1 MIAPNTTDV
10 ETIVEVVTREVLVA
24 LQEARTRQS
33 NPPGTTCKVE
43 CAHGLCVKTCFDRVG
58 EVVSAGAERL
68 TSTLG
73 NIPHDLNM
81 AGLIDH
87 TLLKPDA
94 THDQI
99 AQLCFEARK
108 YNFASVCIN
117 PTHVKLCAELL
128 KGSPVKV
135 CTVIGFPLGATSP
148 EVKVFEAQNAIQN
161 GASEIDMVI
170 NIGALKARDLELVA
184 RDIRGVV
191 VASHSANALVKVI
204 IETALLNDEEKVLA
218 CLLAKEAGAD
228 YVKTST
234 GFSGGGATVE
244 DITLMRKTVG
254 PNIGVKASGGIRT
267 REDAEKMVAA
277 GASRIGASAGVKI
290 LQAGD
295 PAAQA
300 APAATPA
307 TPAKA
312 Y

>member
-24 LQEARTRQS
+24 LQEARSRGS
-33 NPPGTTCKVE
+33 NPPGSFCKTE
-43 CAHGLCVKTCFDRVG
+43 CSNGLCVKTCFDRVG
-58 EVVSAGAERL
+58 DVVSAGAERL

-94 THDQI
+94 TQDQI

-148 EVKVFEAQNAIQN
+148 EVKVFETQNAIQN

-170 NIGALKARDLELVA
+170 NIGALKARELELVA
-184 RDIRGVV
+184 GDIRGVV
-191 VASHSANALVKVI
+191 MAGHAANALVKVI
-204 IETALLNDEEKVLA
+204 IETALLTEEEKVLA

-228 YVKTST
+228 FVKTST

-244 DITLMRKTVG
+244 DIALMRRTVG
-254 PNIGVKASGGIRT
+254 PTVGVKASGGIRT

-290 LQAGD
+290 VQEAS
-295 PAAQA
+295 PAAM
-300 APAATPA
+300 PTPV
-307 TPAKA
+307 TLIAKA

>member
-1 MIAPNTTDV
+1 
-10 ETIVEVVTREVLVA
+10 
-24 LQEARTRQS
+24 
-33 NPPGTTCKVE
+33 
-43 CAHGLCVKTCFDRVG
+43 
-58 EVVSAGAERL
+58 
-68 TSTLG
+68 
-73 NIPHDLNM
+73 M

-128 KGSPVKV
+128 KGSQVKV

-148 EVKVFEAQNAIQN
+148 EVKVFEAQNAIQH

-184 RDIRGVV
+184 RDIHGVV
-191 VASHSANALVKVI
+191 TAGHASGALVKVI
-204 IETALLNDEEKVLA
+204 IETALLTEEEKVMA

-244 DITLMRKTVG
+244 DITLMRQTVG
-254 PNIGVKASGGIRT
+254 PTIGVKASGGIRT

-277 GASRIGASAGVKI
+277 GATRIGASAGVKI
-290 LQAGD
+290 V
-295 PAAQA
+295 QA
-300 APAATPA
+300 AETTVVPELTTAVG
-307 TPAKA
+307 KA

>member
-24 LQEARTRQS
+24 LQEARTRES
-33 NPPGTTCKVE
+33 NPSGATCKVD

-148 EVKVFEAQNAIQN
+148 EVKVFETQNAIQN

-191 VASHSANALVKVI
+191 LAGHAANALVKVI
-204 IETALLNDEEKVLA
+204 IETALLNEEEKVLA
-218 CLLAKEAGAD
+218 CLLAKEAEAD

-267 REDAEKMVAA
+267 REDVEKMLAA

-290 LQAGD
+290 VQAGEA
-295 PAAQA
+295 AAQA
-300 APAATPA
+300 ATAAA
-307 TPAKA
+307 PAKA